1 MRQDKTFKTATLYR
15 IVMTDHMCPHG
26 LKSKDLLER
35 QKFVV
40 EDHHLVN
47 REEID
52 AFKSEHDVKTTP
64 QTFIDGDRI
73 GGFDDLSVFF
83 GKTRKIKDATTYKP
97 IIVLFSVAALV
108 AIAVT
113 WLVFGTIF
121 TGQTIEWF
129 IQFSSSLSG
138 KSSLA

>member
-52 AFKSEHDVKTTP
+52 AFKLEHGVKTTP
-64 QTFIDGDRI
+64 QTFIDGDRV
-73 GGFDDLSVFF
+73 GGFDDLSVF
-83 GKTRKIKDATTYKP
+83 
-97 IIVLFSVAALV
+97 LV
-108 AIAVT
+108 KQKKLRMPQLIN
-113 WLVFGTIF
+113 LLLYYF
-121 TGQTIEWF
+121 QL
-129 IQFSSSLSG
+129 QL
-138 KSSLA
+138 